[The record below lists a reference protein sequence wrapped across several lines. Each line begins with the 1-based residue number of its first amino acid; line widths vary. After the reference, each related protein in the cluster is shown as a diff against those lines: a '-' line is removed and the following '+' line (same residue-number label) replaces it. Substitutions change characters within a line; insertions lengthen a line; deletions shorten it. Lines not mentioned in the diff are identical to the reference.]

1 MKYISYINT
10 KLVFSLFLIA
20 MVLQSC
26 SSAKDYNNDLLLF
39 NSHKSGKKA
48 IEKIK
53 SAINSENDDF
63 ILYELSYLIIGTPTY
78 LPKGITQYLLIP
90 KKKFGANDTTD
101 YFELFRYSNY
111 SSVIKMA
118 DISGQEYTLLMK
130 YIENVKYYT
139 ELDCDRGNEN
149 SLNLA
154 FHFYLN
160 LNGFQETASTL
171 DLWEENTK
179 VRSQYLCLQSYLNTL
194 LFTRELDYYGNRI
207 FNDE

>member
-1 MKYISYINT
+1 MKFTNYINT
-10 KLVFSLFLIA
+10 ELVISLSLIA
-20 MVLQSC
+20 MILQSC
-26 SSAKDYNNDLLLF
+26 SSTKDFNNDLLLF
-39 NSHKSGKKA
+39 YSHISDKNA

-53 SAINSENDDF
+53 SANNSEIDDF
-63 ILYELSYLIIGTPTY
+63 IVYQLSYLITGSPAY

-90 KKKFGANDTTD
+90 KINYGTNDTTE

-118 DISGQEYTLLMK
+118 DISGQEYSTLMK
-130 YIENVKYYT
+130 YIENVKYY
-139 ELDCDRGNEN
+139 EGLDCDRGNEN

-154 FHFYLN
+154 YHFYIN
-160 LNGFQETASTL
+160 LIGFQETASTL

-194 LFTRELDYYGNRI
+194 LFTRELDYYVNRI
-207 FNDE
+207 YNEE